1 MRAAL
6 VQREVA
12 DGSHRHRK
20 MMQELRA
27 TDCFIQ
33 FPIPP
38 PPPPPQLTNNW
49 DGLRCLS
56 GQVNKVNSK
65 MMI

>member
-33 FPIPP
+33 FPIPTL
-38 PPPPPQLTNNW
+38 PPPQLTNNW
-49 DGLRCLS
+49 DGLRFLS

-65 MMI
+65 IMI